1 MSLFGTLFS
10 LTNALYFAEGERGIS
25 LLDMKMICGLPIAGM
40 LYEEFIPLNH
50 QLQATDKEG
59 KRLYRTT
66 VFKLLVIHTKLCVLF
81 NESKVLWSKWIDYFH
96 RGQIIFGAFSEITS
110 AMHPKHDEKV
120 FSLPLRP
127 SEKATLAAFIALW
140 LSRFLFPTRGHV
152 VRPKTFVMACKMAQ
166 GKRISIALAIL
177 GFLYHKLGKIRMNK
191 DGPDTANASF
201 PIHLLVG
208 WVGNDMWKEPYYP
221 NRFARQFGFDQG
233 IPDKIVFCYPK
244 IKEILARSFKGA
256 VKLADYGNTTNSNS
270 LNSAN
275 DKKWSNLTNATFFQG
290 DLELSINLVTDP
302 DDTQLNRVS
311 QPEGILLDTQ
321 TKEEA
326 SLIDISKKMVTNLGT
341 EVDKFSRDFIIEDI
355 SEHLMR
361 LNRVV
366 LDGDVG
372 RTAVNWF
379 VERVHQAFDLA
390 KKISS
395 QEKLVKHIDCEGVE
409 ILSR

>member
-81 NESKVLWSKWIDYFH
+81 NESKVSWSKWIDYFH

-110 AMHPKHDEKV
+110 AMRPKHDEKV
-120 FSLPLRP
+120 FSLALQP

-140 LSRFLFPTRGHV
+140 LSKFLFPTRGHV

-177 GFLYHKLGKIRMNK
+177 GFLYHKLGSAMICGKNLIILT
-191 DGPDTANASF
+191 D
-201 PIHLLVG
+201 LLD
-208 WVGNDMWKEPYYP
+208 NLDSTKAFLT
-221 NRFARQFGFDQG
+221 RFG
-233 IPDKIVFCYPK
+233 VFCYPK

-270 LNSAN
+270 LNSTD

-379 VERVHQAFDLA
+379 VERVHQTFDLA